1 MTNDTEN
8 LRAITVR
15 RALRMLDA
23 AGAVYA
29 VQYEGETHGTLTV
42 IDPKQPRAER
52 YARGETRAH
61 YQPYIDCMAPGD
73 SAAIPFGDFDPKVL
87 SSNLCAALFR
97 AWGAGSFATHRNDA
111 KAVVEVLRI
120 S

>member
-1 MTNDTEN
+1 
-8 LRAITVR
+8 
-15 RALRMLDA
+15 
-23 AGAVYA
+23 
-29 VQYEGETHGTLTV
+29 
-42 IDPKQPRAER
+42 
-52 YARGETRAH
+52 
-61 YQPYIDCMAPGD
+61 MAPGD